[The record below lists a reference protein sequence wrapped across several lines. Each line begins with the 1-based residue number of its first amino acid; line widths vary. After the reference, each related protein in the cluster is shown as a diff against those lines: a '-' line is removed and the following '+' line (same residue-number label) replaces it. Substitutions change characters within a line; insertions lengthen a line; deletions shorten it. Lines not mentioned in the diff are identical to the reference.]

1 MWQWSWEIEGNR
13 KRNMEMGKGSGG
25 NGKEQATRQPGM
37 ETRDKGTKELGD
49 KRQCEMRD
57 KIEKA

>member
-1 MWQWSWEIEGNR
+1 MEIEGNR